1 MMLNYLQ
8 YLMKF
13 IVLVLW
19 VVIGKLGQGGYYGG
33 EEIVEGLGIDYV
45 VVDFYQCGGQDYGY
59 INV

>member
-1 MMLNYLQ
+1 MLNYLQ

-19 VVIGKLGQGGYYGG
+19 VIIGKLGQGGYYGG
-33 EEIVEGLGIDYV
+33 EEIVKGLGIDYV
-45 VVDFYQCGGQDYGY
+45 VVDFYQCGCQDYGY